1 MEHKHTS
8 NGPVLLLGDS
18 FLRGIQQRKFM
29 RNQYANKQTITGG
42 TREMNQC
49 IEHMQD
55 RNDMI
60 SLLYTQEQT
69 MYTNRTLTMSQE
81 TWKTVLRT

>member
-1 MEHKHTS
+1 MP
-8 NGPVLLLGDS
+8 NRYV
-18 FLRGIQQRKFM
+18 
-29 RNQYANKQTITGG
+29 NKQTIIGG

-69 MYTNRTLTMSQE
+69 MYTN
-81 TWKTVLRT
+81 